1 MRNEHIMKFLGIL
14 FLLTMHSYGCTNL
27 ENSSSRRYIFID
39 GGAHVGESVL
49 DFEQSKLYPQHPW
62 EIFSF
67 EANPELIPYLTEN
80 LRLIPRAPK
89 VTVINKAMW
98 IDDKGIDFF
107 FGVTDLAGNV
117 VKTRD
122 SDTTRKPVHVDSV
135 DFGQWLKKNF
145 KQKDFILVKMDIEGA
160 EYPILKKMLKDGSMK
175 YVDKLYVEFHPSI
188 AEDESESK
196 DKEIVEAIKK
206 LGIPVAMKSMSS
218 VQGSYFSE

>member
-1 MRNEHIMKFLGIL
+1 MRFFGIL
-14 FLLTMHSYGCTNL
+14 FLLAIGSYGCTHL
-27 ENSSSRRYIFID
+27 ENPSSRRYIFID

-49 DFEQSKLYPQHPW
+49 DFEQSKLYPEHSW

-67 EANPELIPYLTEN
+67 EANPEMIPYLTEN
-80 LRLIPRAPK
+80 LRLIPNKPN

-122 SDTTRKPVHVDSV
+122 SDTTRKPVHIDSV

-145 KQKDFILVKMDIEGA
+145 TQKDFILVKMDIEGA
-160 EYPILKKMLKDGSMK
+160 EYPILRKMLKDGSIK

-188 AEDESESK
+188 AENESESK
-196 DKEIVEAIKK
+196 DEEIVAAIKK
-206 LGIPVAMKSMSS
+206 LGIPVAVKSMTSA
-218 VQGSYFSE
+218 QGSYFRE